1 MAISGYGKRVAAWLG
16 MVAMLLILCAPT
28 ISHLAAAARSI
39 PMPVCTEPGMA
50 QPSVAIE
57 VSSHDPSDS
66 RSGSHLLDDCGYC
79 SLMLHEAALPSVPPA
94 PPSPLWLLLPVLL
107 LPALRRFT
115 PIGAFP
121 SGRPRAPPAFS

>member
-50 QPSVAIE
+50 QQSVVLEADAQPE
-57 VSSHDPSDS
+57 SSDH
-66 RSGSHLLDDCGYC
+66 RSHLLDDCGYC
-79 SLMLHEAALPSVPPA
+79 SLMAHEAALPSVPPA